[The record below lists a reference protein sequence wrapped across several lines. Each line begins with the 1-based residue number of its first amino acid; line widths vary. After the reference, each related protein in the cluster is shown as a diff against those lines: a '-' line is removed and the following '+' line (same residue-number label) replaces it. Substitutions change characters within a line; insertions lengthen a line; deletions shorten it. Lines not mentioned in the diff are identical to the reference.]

1 MLPLGVTRK
10 LKEAL
15 PPVIPTVAMTKERVS
30 EVPLAMTKEKVSGFR
45 VLSSLENLFDLTL

>member
-1 MLPLGVTRK
+1 MWPLGVTRK

-30 EVPLAMTKEKVSGFR
+30 EVPTTCYDEGKSFR
-45 VLSSLENLFDLTL
+45 VQGAELPGKFV